1 MILIDVWLCSRLVY
15 KYESYKIFRGINHHW
30 WSNTFVNFFFFKA
43 LLEIKEENAKGTTK
57 CSQYNMT
64 ITIVDEV

>member
-15 KYESYKIFRGINHHW
+15 KYESLKLLREINHHW
-30 WSNTFVNFFFFKA
+30 WSNKFVNIFKA
-43 LLEIKEENAKGTTK
+43 LLRKEKKNAKCTTK

-64 ITIVDEV
+64 IIIVDELQ

>member
-15 KYESYKIFRGINHHW
+15 KYESLKLLWEINHHW
-30 WSNTFVNFFFFKA
+30 WSNTFVNIFKA
-43 LLEIKEENAKGTTK
+43 LLRKEKKNAKGTTK

-64 ITIVDEV
+64 ITLVYELQ